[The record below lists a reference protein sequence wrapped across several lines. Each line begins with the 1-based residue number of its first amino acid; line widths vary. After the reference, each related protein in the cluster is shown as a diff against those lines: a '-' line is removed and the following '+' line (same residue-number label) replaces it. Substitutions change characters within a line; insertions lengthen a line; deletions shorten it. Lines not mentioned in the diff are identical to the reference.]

1 MAIAWQGHAG
11 NLQIAAN
18 CRLHQAA
25 GPASGSIPKSV
36 DVLSARKE
44 TVAVH
49 LSLLEGSA
57 WARIRFTLDLM
68 VLAAA
73 CAVALVFG
81 GSINSDWLLVLFPP
95 MAIVLL
101 HSRGR
106 YRPRLRDVAL
116 DSIVSGFGAI
126 SVSTMTFLA
135 LKVAVS
141 GDERSLIGVTARLW
155 IAAIVGVTAV
165 GLVLTVIQHL
175 ARSRGLSSSPTLI
188 VGTDATGLA
197 IAGRLRAHAEYGL
210 RVIGFL
216 DAATKTTPA
225 SEPPVL
231 GTIDEL
237 SAVVAAHGIRHVIVC
252 FPEASESALLSLI
265 GACYERGIE
274 TNVVPRLMPSINH
287 DTRFEYLGTT
297 PLLNLRA
304 TDLEGRRFA
313 LKYSIDR
320 VAAAV
325 LLMIL
330 SPLMGAVALAVRLT
344 SHGPVLFR
352 QRRTGYDGRIF
363 TLLKFRTMLE
373 TDDGA
378 PFKPALGL
386 APGGVEGSD
395 RRTPMGRFL
404 RRTAIDELPQLINVV
419 RGDMSLVGPR
429 PERPEF
435 AEMFCTQFERYHD
448 RHRVRSGMTG
458 WAQVNGY
465 RGQTSL
471 ADRVEYDNFYIE
483 HWSLSLDLKILLLT
497 MPAVGKALLR
507 GEIGSVSP
515 RTAYLRQDVALTVD
529 AKAPIGPFVELAL
542 HAHPAF
548 AGQVGKQASGHGAA
562 PAQSVTPPGVMN
574 QRDAAGS

>member
-1 MAIAWQGHAG
+1 
-11 NLQIAAN
+11 
-18 CRLHQAA
+18 
-25 GPASGSIPKSV
+25 
-36 DVLSARKE
+36 
-44 TVAVH
+44 
-49 LSLLEGSA
+49 LSLLEEPD
-57 WARIRFTLDLM
+57 WARIRFTLD
-68 VLAAA
+68 VLVLVAA
-73 CAVALVFG
+73 CVAAVAFG
-81 GSINSDWLLVLFPP
+81 GSMSSEWLLVLFPP

-106 YRPRLRDVAL
+106 YRPCLRDVAL

-126 SVSTMTFLA
+126 SISTMALLA
-135 LKVAVS
+135 LKVLAS
-141 GDERSLIGVTARLW
+141 GDEQSLIGVTARLW
-155 IAAIVGVTAV
+155 IAAIVGITVV
-165 GLVLTVIQHL
+165 GMVLTAIQYL

-197 IAGRLRAHAEYGL
+197 IAGRLRVHAEYGL
-210 RVIGFL
+210 RVVGFL
-216 DAATKTTPA
+216 DAPTTTTRPA
-225 SEPPVL
+225 EPRVL
-231 GTIDEL
+231 GTLDEL
-237 SAVVAAHGIRHVIVC
+237 STIVAAHGIRHVIVC
-252 FPEASESALLSLI
+252 FPDASESALLSLI

-274 TNVVPRLMPSINH
+274 TNVVPRLMSSINH

-320 VAAAV
+320 FAAGLFLV
-325 LLMIL
+325 IL
-330 SPLMGAVALAVRLT
+330 SPLLAAIALAVRLT
-344 SHGPVLFR
+344 SPGPVLFR
-352 QRRTGYDGRIF
+352 QQRTGYDGRLF

-373 TDDGA
+373 THTGA
-378 PFKPALGL
+378 PFVPEYGL

-395 RRTPMGRFL
+395 RRTPIGRFL

-435 AEMFCTQFERYHD
+435 AEMFSAHVERYHD

-483 HWSLSLDLKILLLT
+483 HWSLTLDFKILLLT
-497 MPAVGKALLR
+497 IPAVGKALLR
-507 GEIGSVSP
+507 GEIGPVSH
-515 RTAYLRQDVALTVD
+515 RTAHLRQDVALTVD
-529 AKAPIGPFVELAL
+529 AKAPVGPFVELAL
-542 HAHPAF
+542 HAQPAF
-548 AGQVGKQASGHGAA
+548 AGQVGKQSSGHGAS
-562 PAQSVTPPGVMN
+562 PAQTVTAPSVMN
-574 QRDAAGS
+574 QRDSAGS